1 MMLSRPKLFKL
12 LLLDPMCRQTNRSNG
27 NVDLM
32 WKLQI
37 HHCCLENQPCW
48 HYQHSS
54 PVMSFQAGAW
64 FKSESRHVFRF
75 GSFLMKLLNSLIV
88 ECWKCMLI
96 WSKEFVHRELSCSN
110 IISQWTLVARWR
122 LGFWQL
128 TIVRWT
134 REDVIYL
141 QFYIIHCLLIY
152 AGKGRKPNDKQE
164 FFRNVRKNN
173 NTWNKTKMFASNVTA
188 ASVYCLVCTACSFL
202 GTVTCCDWHIL

>member
-37 HHCCLENQPCW
+37 HHCCLENQLCW

-64 FKSESRHVFRF
+64 FKSESRNDFRF
-75 GSFLMKLLNSLIV
+75 GSFLMKLLNSLIA

-110 IISQWTLVARWR
+110 IISQWTLVARWH

-128 TIVRWT
+128 TIT
-134 REDVIYL
+134 S
-141 QFYIIHCLLIY
+141 
-152 AGKGRKPNDKQE
+152 AGQERTWFICSSILFIVCWFMLERGESQMISRNFQKCEEKQHLE
-164 FFRNVRKNN
+164 QNKNI
-173 NTWNKTKMFASNVTA
+173 
-188 ASVYCLVCTACSFL
+188 C
-202 GTVTCCDWHIL
+202 I